1 MRVKGRKKDG
11 GSREGGLKVGEGV
24 GGVEKSV
31 DGGAAAAH

>member
-1 MRVKGRKKDG
+1 MRGKGRKKDC
-11 GSREGGLKVGEGV
+11 GSREDGLEFGESI

>member
-11 GSREGGLKVGEGV
+11 GSREGGLEFGEGI
-24 GGVEKSV
+24 GGVEKSI